1 MNTSA
6 IEKILT
12 FSRKARAISGND
24 DLNSCQLKNWLRT
37 CGPAGRVRDRED
49 DDPEEDDRAHERDD
63 DAPAAVAAGAQSIEQ
78 ARAPLYFKIGAP
90 VAFASH
96 SC

>member
-1 MNTSA
+1 MKHLGDR
-6 IEKILT
+6 E
-12 FSRKARAISGND
+12 
-24 DLNSCQLKNWLRT
+24 DLHVQQERPRDLGHRRLELLPVEELAAHLR
-37 CGPAGRVRDRED
+37 PAGRVRDREE
-49 DDPEEDDRAHERDD
+49 DDPEEDERAHERDH